1 MVYRAGHS
9 LERCQG
15 HQGAAHILPIS
26 SKATRKAVVAP
37 PLHLPMKAQTHP
49 YTGVSNTETH
59 PYTGVFSIEALPK
72 DVQILLHN
80 LGGRPSK
87 QNLRATIQK
96 LCGWRALTAQQ
107 LIELLHRKDKKHFV
121 RSHLTPMIKEGSLK
135 YLFPADEDSPN
146 QAYLATQETSVNP
159 CHNDY
164 DPWCIGARSHSFA
177 QEATCHS

>member
-15 HQGAAHILPIS
+15 YQWGAAHILPIP

-37 PLHLPMKAQTHP
+37 PLHLPMKAQTHRYTGVSNAETHP
-49 YTGVSNTETH
+49 YTGVSDAETH

-87 QNLRATIQK
+87 HI
-96 LCGWRALTAQQ
+96 WR
-107 LIELLHRKDKKHFV
+107 HKK
-121 RSHLTPMIKEGSLK
+121 
-135 YLFPADEDSPN
+135 
-146 QAYLATQETSVNP
+146 TSVNP